1 MADDRV
7 RLAETEAELAAV
19 RKHIAHE
26 HQFIEQA
33 EREGHHTG
41 LAERSL
47 AALHHFRHAIAQHRR
62 ILLTRLGLYR
72 P

>member
-26 HQFIEQA
+26 HQFIAEA
-33 EREGHHTG
+33 EREGHHTS
-41 LAERSL
+41 LAKRSL
-47 AALHHFRHAIAQHRR
+47 VALHNFRHAIVQHRR
-62 ILLTRLGLYR
+62 ILLERLGLYR
-72 P
+72 H